1 MKDNMTLNGMDMEL
15 KDAQYIMIRINT
27 YLYFHESREINIL
40 IQNEAGTRA
49 FKTCLPFRKK
59 KK

>member
-40 IQNEAGTRA
+40 IQNEGGTRA
-49 FKTCLPFRKK
+49 FKSGRML
-59 KK
+59 